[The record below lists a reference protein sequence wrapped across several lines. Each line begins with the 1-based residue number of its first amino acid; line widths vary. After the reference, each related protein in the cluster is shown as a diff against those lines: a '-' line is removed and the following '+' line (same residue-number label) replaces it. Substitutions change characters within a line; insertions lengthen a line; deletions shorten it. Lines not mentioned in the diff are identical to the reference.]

1 MTVLEVFYLSDYLF
15 LLILVTPRDEA
26 GRPGGEQAVHLDF
39 CALVATAHPCMKNEG
54 RSQAVL
60 HSF

>member
-26 GRPGGEQAVHLDF
+26 GGPGGEQAVHLDF
-39 CALVATAHPCMKNEG
+39 CALVATAHPCMKN
-54 RSQAVL
+54 
-60 HSF
+60 